1 MRVYLDNCSFNRP
14 FDDQTQ
20 ARIRLETEAKLYIQE
35 SIQAGTLELVW
46 SYVLD
51 FENTAN
57 PFDDR
62 RITIERWKSVAA
74 LDVRETNEVLQTAM
88 QLASLGLKPKDAL
101 HLACAMASRADYF
114 VTTDDRILNR
124 NTDVHGIEIVDPTVL
139 VRRLNP

>member
-14 FDDQTQ
+14 FDDQSQ
-20 ARIRLETEAKLYIQE
+20 PRIRLETEAKLCIQD
-35 SIQAGTLELVW
+35 SVQAGTRELAW

-62 RITIERWKSVAA
+62 RIAIDRWKGQATV
-74 LDVRETNEVLQTAM
+74 DVGETDELLQTAKE
-88 QLASLGLKPKDAL
+88 LASLGLKSKDAL
-101 HLACAMASRADYF
+101 HLACAMASEADYF

-124 NTDVHGIEIVDPTVL
+124 NAEVHEIEIVDPTVL